1 MYIIQYLFDLFSH
14 PSLSPFVYCAC
25 LMLYAPLTHLKMWLL
40 LFVQVYPSVWN
51 RHQRCRPRQRA
62 LLDSFLLVLFIW
74 FSHLSIAWIH
84 THALTYTLTHTHTHT
99 LTHTHTYTH
108 THSHTHTHTELGCY
122 HTCTKDTPSFA
133 LNCTYRVFNSPIK
146 MPAISAS
153 TTKCSLMQLSCWVRV
168 CP

>member
-1 MYIIQYLFDLFSH
+1 MLNALCPTYPPQNVTVAVCASVSIRVKPTSKVPTSTACTLGFLP
-14 PSLSPFVYCAC
+14 PSFVYMVFSFIYC
-25 LMLYAPLTHLKMWLL
+25 
-40 LFVQVYPSVWN
+40 
-51 RHQRCRPRQRA
+51 
-62 LLDSFLLVLFIW
+62 LDSYTCT
-74 FSHLSIAWIH
+74 HIH
-84 THALTYTLTHTHTHT
+84 THTHTHT
-99 LTHTHTYTH
+99 RTHTHTHTHTYTL
-108 THSHTHTHTELGCY
+108 THAHTHTELGCY